1 MTGTAKFFIVTD
13 VTKAKSLVL
22 IKHMCGFERGRGG
35 YNLTKEHASELRL
48 QAKNNKGST

>member
-22 IKHMCGFERGRGG
+22 LEHMCGFERGRGD
-35 YNLTKEHASELRL
+35 YDFTKVSVHVQVS
-48 QAKNNKGST
+48 